1 MECMSDGSSHAHE
14 YTKLYPKDNVNESVN
29 RKS

>member
-1 MECMSDGSSHAHE
+1 MECMFDGSIHGHE
-14 YTKLYPKDNVNESVN
+14 YTKIYPKDNVNESVN